1 VHLRRP
7 STPRVEPLAWAVEK
21 ARERV
26 KTATPMNP
34 VNVSATLANSKV
46 LSKIVGGSAGV
57 VMRESNTEPRL
68 REIVILRMGWNC
80 QSIYEFGQHQMG
92 ALAVGITQ
100 DEIYLLTRPI
110 SQGRWTAAEAALLQM
125 VDDLY
130 ADDCVSDSTWAELTG
145 QFETSLVMEYIGAAM
160 SYRMV
165 SAILNTCGVQLDE
178 GVPPWPERPAPG

>member
-1 VHLRRP
+1 MHLRRP
-7 STPRVEPLAWAVEK
+7 AQPRVEPLAWAVDK

-57 VMRESNTEPRL
+57 VMAGSNTEPRL
-68 REIVILRMGWNC
+68 REFVILRMGWNC
-80 QSIYEFGQHQMG
+80 QSIYEFGQHQLG
-92 ALAVGITQ
+92 ALAIGVSQ
-100 DEIYLLTRPI
+100 DEIYLLTRPL
-110 SQGRWTAAEAALLQM
+110 SQGNWTPAEAALLQM

-130 ADDCVSDSTWAELTG
+130 ADDCVSDATWADLTA
-145 QFETSLVMEYIGAAM
+145 QFDTSLIMEYIGAAM

-165 SAILNTCGVQLDE
+165 SAILNSCGVQLDE
-178 GVPPWPERPAPG
+178 GVPPWPERPTP